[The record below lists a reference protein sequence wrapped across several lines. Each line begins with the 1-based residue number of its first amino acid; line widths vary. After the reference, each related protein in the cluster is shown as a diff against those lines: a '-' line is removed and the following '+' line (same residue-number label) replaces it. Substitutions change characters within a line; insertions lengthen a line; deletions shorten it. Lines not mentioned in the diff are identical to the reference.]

1 MLTELY
7 LNLLFKLTKLKNIS
21 YFHTIKHLL
30 IKYCKMKQIL
40 LIFSLLVVINTN
52 ICAQADVESI
62 TNTGNELVELKR
74 FDEAMEKFEEALDYL
89 PSYAPAIDAK
99 ANLLIM
105 MENYKSAGKMIENAI
120 KNNSDYPQYYLTR
133 GIVYIKKGKF
143 EDAIEDLNRA
153 LDLSQGMN
161 NKQLENKIF
170 INRGAAYQK
179 LFQNDAALNDYSK
192 AILLNNDNPDVYL
205 YRGFLYYQSNDHPE
219 ALKDFNTVIELDPE
233 NPFAYYNRGM
243 IYLKQEKMDEACDDF
258 HNACE
263 RGNTNACRQVITH
276 CIDLKN

>member
-1 MLTELY
+1 
-7 LNLLFKLTKLKNIS
+7 
-21 YFHTIKHLL
+21 
-30 IKYCKMKQIL
+30 MKQIL

-161 NKQLENKIF
+161 NKQLENKIY